1 MNMRAATLFLSALTA
16 VNAFVITSPSSHG
29 RHCQVISQQRSR
41 LVFLSSSS
49 SDDDDDDDDY
59 DSLDEQNNNNK
70 NNNKKQERR
79 LVSSRLEG
87 NNRPA
92 SPEELIIMD
101 EMIDKL
107 ADAKPYDLPNAVQ
120 RAFRVISS
128 PQFFMRIAARA
139 DELAS
144 SSSSSSS
151 SGDGSESNTVQQEK
165 LAALAANLV
174 STLEAVVSTTEDRM
188 DERAKDVE
196 NVIKAAAEPDSGEF
210 MVPLLPERIAAMRS
224 ALQALDESALDTVF
238 LNTIDAWMMKS
249 HEDGMDLMVGILQ
262 KALQMYAGTSIM
274 RAQKLAN
281 KTKQESSASSSSS
294 SSSAAYQLFEQLLNT
309 DADAWDAA
317 ITQGLSET
325 EELTAKQLQ
334 TEIQRTMETNIL
346 SLEAGSMAQQVQAE
360 FLQEMVK
367 RVETYIK

>member
-1 MNMRAATLFLSALTA
+1 MNMRTAFLLLSALTA
-16 VNAFVITSPSSHG
+16 VNAFVITPPSHG
-29 RHCQVISQQRSR
+29 RHCQVSQEQQQSR
-41 LVFLSSSS
+41 LFLSSDGE
-49 SDDDDDDDDY
+49 SDA
-59 DSLDEQNNNNK
+59 SK
-70 NNNKKQERR
+70 RR
-79 LVSSRLEG
+79 NSRLEG

-92 SPEELIIMD
+92 SAQELKIMD

-107 ADAKPYDLPNAVQ
+107 AEAKPYDLPNAVQ

-128 PQFFMRIAARA
+128 PQFFMRIASRA
-139 DELAS
+139 DETT
-144 SSSSSSS
+144 
-151 SGDGSESNTVQQEK
+151 DKVQQEK
-165 LAALAANLV
+165 LGALAANLV

-196 NVIKAAAEPDSGEF
+196 NVVKAAAEPDSGEF
-210 MVPLLPERIAAMRS
+210 MVPLLPERVAAMRA

-262 KALQMYAGTSIM
+262 KALQMYAGTQIM
-274 RAQKLAN
+274 RARKLAN
-281 KTKQESSASSSSS
+281 TKEP
-294 SSSAAYQLFEQLLNT
+294 SAAYQLFEQLLNT
-309 DADAWDAA
+309 DADVWDAE
-317 ITQGLSET
+317 ITQGLT

-367 RVETYIK
+367 RVEPYIK

>member
-1 MNMRAATLFLSALTA
+1 MNMRTAILCLSALTV
-16 VNAFVITSPSSHG
+16 VNAFVITPPSHG
-29 RHCQVISQQRSR
+29 RHCQLVSVSHQQQSR
-41 LVFLSSSS
+41 LFLSSE
-49 SDDDDDDDDY
+49 
-59 DSLDEQNNNNK
+59 DS
-70 NNNKKQERR
+70 QEKRR
-79 LVSSRLEG
+79 LSRLEG

-92 SPEELIIMD
+92 SAEELRIMD

-139 DELAS
+139 DETT
-144 SSSSSSS
+144 
-151 SGDGSESNTVQQEK
+151 DTVQQEK
-165 LAALAANLV
+165 LSALAANLV

-210 MVPLLPERIAAMRS
+210 MVPLLPERVAAMRS

-262 KALQMYAGTSIM
+262 KALQMYAGTSIL

-281 KTKQESSASSSSS
+281 KTKEQ
-294 SSSAAYQLFEQLLNT
+294 SAAYKLFEQLLNT
-309 DADAWDAA
+309 DADVWDAA
-317 ITQGLSET
+317 ITQGLS

-367 RVETYIK
+367 RVEQYIK

>member
-1 MNMRAATLFLSALTA
+1 VSYVLQVMAPPTSAFFKNLPPRYDRILYISFTMNFRAATLLLCALTA
-16 VNAFVITSPSSHG
+16 VNGFVIAPPSYS
-29 RHCQVISQQRSR
+29 RHCQVIQQQQSR
-41 LVFLSSSS
+41 LFLSS
-49 SDDDDDDDDY
+49 DAG
-59 DSLDEQNNNNK
+59 DSLEK
-70 NNNKKQERR
+70 RR
-79 LVSSRLEG
+79 LSRLEG

-92 SPEELIIMD
+92 SADELKIMD

-139 DELAS
+139 DETT
-144 SSSSSSS
+144 
-151 SGDGSESNTVQQEK
+151 DETQQEK
-165 LAALAANLV
+165 LSALAANLV

-210 MVPLLPERIAAMRS
+210 MVPLLPERVAAMRT

-238 LNTIDAWMMKS
+238 LNTVDAWMMKS

-281 KTKQESSASSSSS
+281 KTKESSSL
-294 SSSAAYQLFEQLLNT
+294 AYQLFEQLLNT
-309 DADAWDAA
+309 DADVWDAA
-317 ITQGLSET
+317 ITQGLT

-367 RVETYIK
+367 RVESYIK